1 VSLGAFISRLNDIE
15 RFDISLDFEQ
25 PVEKGAVQLITIYK
39 AKGLEYTHV
48 YLPNLSDRAFPGGKA
63 RGNWSSDATMAPWPL
78 RQDAPAPIADFP
90 DYNLTKL
97 SESDFKKNYLAH
109 FDALKDRDN
118 ERLAYVAFTRAK
130 DSLTLSGSWWG
141 VNWKKPHGPHPFLT
155 AAHNL
160 LAGTSAHIP
169 FWAPQP
175 EGDRPERVQD
185 TQESSWPAEVP
196 QSIVDQLIVESEYVS
211 NHVGES
217 GLTPTESATV
227 ALWVQSLG
235 AVNSERARLESPIR
249 KVSLPRSLGASSM
262 LRAMREPEVFAV
274 ELARPMPRKPNYV
287 AARGTEIHAFIE
299 NYYGMQTLFDWDEL
313 EGALDSGNKDSKVT
327 RTLKEAF
334 LASRFAHLTPAAVE
348 QQFTL
353 TISGRSITGYIDA
366 VFNID
371 GRYLVVDWKTG
382 GTEHLDPA
390 QLAFYR
396 LAWARIAGVDWRD
409 IDTAFVMLSLG
420 TELSVDTDEIIRDLE
435 RQLV

>member
-1 VSLGAFISRLNDIE
+1 
-15 RFDISLDFEQ
+15 
-25 PVEKGAVQLITIYK
+25 
-39 AKGLEYTHV
+39 
-48 YLPNLSDRAFPGGKA
+48 
-63 RGNWSSDATMAPWPL
+63 
-78 RQDAPAPIADFP
+78 
-90 DYNLTKL
+90 
-97 SESDFKKNYLAH
+97 
-109 FDALKDRDN
+109 
-118 ERLAYVAFTRAK
+118 
-130 DSLTLSGSWWG
+130 
-141 VNWKKPHGPHPFLT
+141 
-155 AAHNL
+155 
-160 LAGTSAHIP
+160 
-169 FWAPQP
+169 
-175 EGDRPERVQD
+175 
-185 TQESSWPAEVP
+185 
-196 QSIVDQLIVESEYVS
+196 
-211 NHVGES
+211 
-217 GLTPTESATV
+217 
-227 ALWVQSLG
+227 
-235 AVNSERARLESPIR
+235 
-249 KVSLPRSLGASSM
+249 M